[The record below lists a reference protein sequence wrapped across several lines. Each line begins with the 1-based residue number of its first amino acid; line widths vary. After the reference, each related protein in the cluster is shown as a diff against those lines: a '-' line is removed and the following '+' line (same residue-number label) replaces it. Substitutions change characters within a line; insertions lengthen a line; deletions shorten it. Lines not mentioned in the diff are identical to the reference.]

1 MNKQNRETLTL
12 SVTGRIARLSKQ
24 LERLSGERLDS
35 ENIVPLV
42 ATGVRAKSA
51 SRVSY
56 QRTRAER
63 DNLPTEQWEITVGG
77 KTTTVG
83 AALET
88 DSGRDHIESQIKSH
102 FTRSETD
109 SRRGAALQKSLRR
122 AIRAE
127 RAAIRAERAELERLR
142 SQR

>member
-1 MNKQNRETLTL
+1 MSKHNRETLTL

-56 QRTRAER
+56 QRARAER

-88 DSGRDHIESQIKSH
+88 DTGRDHIESQIKSH

-122 AIRAE
+122 ALRAE
-127 RAAIRAERAELERLR
+127 NKKLKSEIARLNSER
-142 SQR
+142 

>member
-1 MNKQNRETLTL
+1 MIKQNRETLTL

-42 ATGVRAKSA
+42 ATGVRAKTA

-88 DSGRDHIESQIKSH
+88 DTGRDHIESQIKSH

-122 AIRAE
+122 ALRAE
-127 RAAIRAERAELERLR
+127 NKKLKSEIARLN